1 MKNNLMLFYQVQLID
16 RHIDKL
22 EEQRGDLP
30 LTVEALEA
38 KLENLKVAVDEKAAL
53 KIEWIEK
60 RESNT
65 EKINEL
71 LDNQKRA
78 KAQLYKVRN
87 NKEYDTITKSIDAA
101 DAECTRLEKEI
112 EGIIT
117 DLRTLDEEVEG
128 LNPLITDLVGEL
140 DHKKQELSMIKEN
153 NALEEQKL
161 LKQREALVAQMKK
174 SDYSLYTRVR
184 SAKKGLGVA
193 RIRRNA
199 CSGCQTIIPP
209 QRQLEIR
216 RNNRMFTC
224 EYCGRIIVSAEV
236 AKDAGDLED

>member
-101 DAECTRLEKEI
+101 DAEVYPPRKERSKVSSPI
-112 EGIIT
+112 FV
-117 DLRTLDEEVEG
+117 LSMEVEG
-128 LNPLITDLVGEL
+128 LNP
-140 DHKKQELSMIKEN
+140 N
-153 NALEEQKL
+153 
-161 LKQREALVAQMKK
+161 
-174 SDYSLYTRVR
+174 Y
-184 SAKKGLGVA
+184 
-193 RIRRNA
+193 
-199 CSGCQTIIPP
+199 
-209 QRQLEIR
+209 
-216 RNNRMFTC
+216 
-224 EYCGRIIVSAEV
+224 
-236 AKDAGDLED
+236 